1 MTEVRH
7 ATSEQKSIIAE
18 AQSETENHLSENET
32 ESGSVVKSQI
42 N

>member
-1 MTEVRH
+1 MRTKV
-7 ATSEQKSIIAE
+7 IAE
-18 AQSETENHLSENET
+18 AQSETESHFSESET